1 MKERT
6 IFAIFGLIGGLC
18 LILSIILFG
27 FNIVYPFKYKNLIVK
42 YCDEYA
48 LEYSLVA
55 SIIYSESR
63 YKNDAVSSKGAI
75 GLMQIMPTT
84 AKSFYGGDDF
94 ELSLLYDPGINIEI
108 GTKYLSYLFNK
119 YNDET
124 TVLACYNAGEGTV
137 RKWMGENLCL
147 EKTQIRYHETLNYV
161 NKVQRTKK
169 IYAYRF

>member
-18 LILSIILFG
+18 LILSIILFS

-94 ELSLLYDPGINIEI
+94 GIKDLTIEKFEELIKKGDIVI
-108 GTKYLSYLFNK
+108 
-119 YNDET
+119 
-124 TVLACYNAGEGTV
+124 
-137 RKWMGENLCL
+137 L
-147 EKTQIRYHETLNYV
+147 ED
-161 NKVQRTKK
+161 
-169 IYAYRF
+169 